1 MRYDKRAILVAKG
14 ATKYDPNVG
23 RRVGT
28 ETVETMVSCNLQPLS
43 VEKQNAFSSI
53 VGNVSHVVRTRH
65 KVSNVNEIRIG
76 KKRFAI
82 KKFIDHGHHGCAYY
96 VSEVITNAV

>member
-14 ATKYDPNVG
+14 VAKYDPNVG
-23 RRVGT
+23 RRVGV
-28 ETVETMVSCNLQPLS
+28 ETVETMVSCNLEHLS
-43 VEKQNAFSSI
+43 VEKQNAFASI

-76 KKRFAI
+76 NKRFAI